1 MNYWEVKMK
10 RILWLILLICIL
22 LSSCKKAED
31 VSPEVNVIPT
41 EDNYSE
47 DKYELTALS
56 SDKQGIEKNTV
67 FQLTSKEEINNNF
80 IKDNLQI
87 VPSQEYKIEK
97 LSGTVHNIIP
107 SSTLENDK
115 IYQIKINDEGY
126 DYSWAFQTKKKFEIE
141 KTIPTDDGRFVPANS
156 GIEMYFTLNGLAE
169 IDDYFEIRPH
179 VEGKFIYKDN
189 TAIFVPD
196 ELEENINYKVTIK
209 KGYGLKD
216 SEQKLEE
223 DYTFTFNTNLERYSQ
238 VYFNSPLTN
247 IYVDNVKMIESYI
260 NDENTEYDIN
270 IYQYSNAD
278 YFADNI
284 RDFAETGKFIKT
296 GDNIENIEGIAKIN
310 TIKQKPNIIY
320 RYNSPRAIF
329 ELPELVKGYYL
340 LEFISDN
347 EINYHFVQINDMLI
361 YNTFFDNQIFVY
373 AAEGKNSNGIVDA
386 AVVVNGEHLGFTDN
400 NGMLVID
407 KDTSVYEGK
416 TILMRVE
423 AKGFSD
429 FIYAEGFHFGSYFY
443 RSQAEAYKYLR
454 YIDTD
459 RPVYLPTDKINVWGF
474 ARHRD
479 DKSINQVKIELVETD
494 TNLILEE
501 KTVDLSDIGTYQ
513 AEFEISNITSANC
526 HINVYDNDTIISTK
540 YISIMKYTKPLYT
553 LKSEFNKEFVYS
565 NEDIE
570 YKLSANFFDGYPL
583 PNLKLSLD
591 SYCYSYNGSAEYDNI
606 DSFASL
612 DEFGKATWNFNT
624 RLTSNNW
631 RPVTINASAWNA
643 TAEDKSVSTLSRFE
657 IFPKHKMLE
666 IEQNILSEN
675 SVDILFH
682 ELDNSRYKSDGYT
695 DYKDLRSNP
704 LNDKIHINIIETYH
718 EKIKKGEHYDY
729 INKVNVI
736 DYDYKLI
743 ENNIYS
749 DVIDTVNGY
758 ATIEIPNFNPERS
771 YKVVAVYEDGIGGI
785 EEEAYISGNARY
797 DYQKLYY
804 SLEKTGN
811 KKNYRL
817 NDNLNLQLKYNHE
830 NVENSESDKLIL
842 LMMRNGL
849 IDYKISDS
857 TNAALTFKEDY
868 VPNIMINSVYIKN
881 GYMYP
886 VEFIDSLYYDSTE
899 KQIYFDVNTNK
910 EEYLPGE
917 EVVLNIKAKDENNKP
932 CVADVNISVVDEA
945 YFASF
950 EKYVDTLSS
959 IYQATWNTGL
969 NAVYLSNI
977 DISADENGGAE
988 RGGGGDYYDNFRD
1001 EFKDTN
1007 IFKTVTTDKNG
1018 NASLKFKLAD
1028 NLTSWRITYQGISDK
1043 QYAGSGTKNIT
1054 VSLPFY
1060 TDLIMGKE
1068 YLTEDKISASLRVF
1082 GTEAKASDEVKYEI
1096 KLINKETKKEY
1107 KYSQTGIIGDY
1118 TNISFDKLPVGQYEI
1133 YVYADY
1139 GNLEDGI
1146 MEDFS
1151 VVDSAIYFNNTDY
1164 YKLSDSTVLE
1174 EVYSNPVITLFNE
1187 SDSDFYNSLSDIS
1200 SSSGKR
1206 IDQTVCALIANK
1218 YINEYFKTDLPFDEE
1233 ALLSEISRYEVEYG
1247 GIGLFTYS
1255 NVDAQLTAKLM
1266 NVVDNEYFK
1275 VKSKIYFK
1283 RILDQSD
1290 VYNTDIAASLWGLAK
1305 YKEPVLLTIYDLLES
1320 GELNT
1325 RDKIYLSLAL
1335 TELGDNKTAKK
1346 YYKELTD
1353 NLKEAGNYLYFE
1365 SNADENY
1372 YYTEDYELTAL
1383 LAVLGCKLHNYDISD
1398 KLFKYIYNNPS
1409 KYTLS
1414 NFEQLIYIMNRDIMN
1429 LDEIKDLFGEI
1440 TVTSGEGKKTYKLKL
1455 FDRESFSVPK
1465 DEIQSIKFSGIKG
1478 GIACKV
1484 EALGNK
1490 DDLEKNKTDEFS
1502 IDITYSLKDSSQ
1514 EQTTF
1519 NHSDTAKVTI
1529 MPSFADDIKRGN
1541 YEITYIVPAGFRF
1554 IETEKQN
1561 PFWVEENGQKLKF
1574 NFYYDRQNFAAIPI
1588 TFYIQAAQAGEYT
1601 VDYTVIKEHS
1611 EVKLNYLDKHTLTV
1625 K

>member
-1 MNYWEVKMK
+1 MK
-10 RILWLILLICIL
+10 KILWLILCMCIIF
-22 LSSCKKAED
+22 SSCKKAEN
-31 VSPEVNVIPT
+31 VLPENVPLPI
-41 EDNYSE
+41 ENKAE
-47 DKYELTALS
+47 DKYELIALVT
-56 SDKQGIEKNTV
+56 DKQGIDKTSA

-80 IKDNLQI
+80 IKDNLKI
-87 VPSQEYKIEK
+87 IPAQEYKIEK
-97 LSGTVHNIIP
+97 LSATVHNIIP
-107 SSTLENDK
+107 SAELENDMV
-115 IYQIKINDEGY
+115 YQIKLNDEGY
-126 DYSWAFQTKKKFEIE
+126 NYSWAFQTKKKLEIE
-141 KTIPTDDGRFVPANS
+141 KTIPTDDSRFVPADS
-156 GIEMYFTLNGLAE
+156 GIEMYFTLNDLVE
-169 IDDYFEIRPH
+169 IDDYFEIKPH

-189 TAIFVPD
+189 TVIFVPD
-196 ELEENINYKVTIK
+196 KLDENIQYTVTIK

-223 DYTFTFNTNLERYSQ
+223 DYTFTFNTKLEKYSQ
-238 VYFNSPLTN
+238 VYFDSPLTN
-247 IYVDNVKMIESYI
+247 IYVDNVKMIEAYI
-260 NDENTEYDIN
+260 NDENMEFDIN

-284 RDFAETGKFIKT
+284 KYFAETGKFIKT
-296 GDNIENIEGIAKIN
+296 VDTVEGIEGIAKIN

-320 RYNSPRAIF
+320 RYNSPKGIF
-329 ELPELVKGYYL
+329 ELPDLAKGYYL
-340 LEFISDN
+340 LEFISDD
-347 EINYHFVQINDMLI
+347 EKNYHFLQINDMLI
-361 YNTFFDNQIFVY
+361 YNAFFDNQIFVY

-400 NGMLVID
+400 NGILVVD
-407 KDTSVYEGK
+407 KDTLVYK
-416 TILMRVE
+416 DKAILMRVE

-429 FIYAEGFHFGSYFY
+429 FIYAESFHFGSYFY
-443 RSQAEAYKYLR
+443 RSQTEAYEYMR

-474 ARHRD
+474 ARHKD
-479 DKSINQVKIELVETD
+479 DKSLNQVKIELVETD
-494 TNLILEE
+494 TDLILEE

-513 AEFEISNITSANC
+513 TEFEINDITSTNC
-526 HINVYDNDTIISTK
+526 RINVYDNDTMISTE

-553 LKSEFNKEFVYS
+553 LKSEFDKEFVYS

-583 PNLKLSLD
+583 PNLELSLNA
-591 SYCYSYNGSAEYDNI
+591 YCYSYNGYAEYDNI
-606 DSFASL
+606 DSLAAL
-612 DEFGKATWNFNT
+612 DEFGKAVWNFNT

-631 RPVTINASAWNA
+631 RPVTINVSAWNA
-643 TAEDKSVSTLSRFE
+643 TAEDKSVSTSSRFE

-666 IEQNILSEN
+666 IEQNSFSEN
-675 SVDILFH
+675 SIDILFH
-682 ELDNSRYKSDGYT
+682 ELDNSKYKSDDYN

-704 LNDKIHINIIETYH
+704 LNDKIHINIIESYH

-758 ATIEIPNFNPERS
+758 ATIAIPNFNPERS
-771 YKVVAVYEDGIGGI
+771 YKVVAAYEDGIGGI
-785 EEEAYISGNARY
+785 QEEAYINGNARY
-797 DYQKLYY
+797 NYQKLYY
-804 SLEKTGN
+804 SLEKTGD
-811 KKNYRL
+811 KKSYRL

-830 NVENSESDKLIL
+830 NVENTENDKLIL
-842 LMMRNGL
+842 LMMRDGL
-849 IDYKISDS
+849 IDYKITDS
-857 TNAALTFKEDY
+857 TNAALSFKEDY
-868 VPNIMINSVYIKN
+868 IPNVMINSVYIKN

-886 VEFIDSLYYDSTE
+886 AEFIDFLYYDTTE
-899 KQIYFDVNTNK
+899 KQIHFDVETNK
-910 EEYLPGE
+910 EEYRPGE

-950 EKYVDTLSS
+950 EKYVDTLNS
-959 IYQATWNTGL
+959 IYIYSWNTGL

-988 RGGGGDYYDNFRD
+988 KGGGGDYYDSFRD
-1001 EFKDTN
+1001 DFKDTN

-1018 NASLKFKLAD
+1018 NCTLKFKLAD

-1068 YLTEDKISASLRVF
+1068 YLKEDNISASLRVF
-1082 GTEAKASDEVKYEI
+1082 GTEAKTSGEVKYEV
-1096 KLINKETKKEY
+1096 KLVNKETKKEY
-1107 KYSQTGIIGDY
+1107 KYSQAGIIGDY
-1118 TNISFDKLPVGQYEI
+1118 TNISFGKLPVGQYEI
-1133 YVYADY
+1133 YVYASYEDF
-1139 GNLEDGI
+1139 EDGI
-1146 MEDFS
+1146 KEEFS
-1151 VVDSAIYFNNTDY
+1151 VVDSTIYFNNTEY
-1164 YKLSDSTVLE
+1164 YKLSDDTVLD

-1187 SDSDFYNSLSDIS
+1187 SDSDFYNSLSSIANN
-1200 SSSGKR
+1200 SGKR
-1206 IDQTVCALIANK
+1206 IDQTVCSLIAEK
-1218 YINEYFKTDLPFDEE
+1218 YINEYFKTDIPFDEE
-1233 ALLSEISRYEVEYG
+1233 VLLNEIRRYEVEYG
-1247 GIGLFTYS
+1247 SFGLFTYS
-1255 NVDAQLTAKLM
+1255 SADPQLTAKLM
-1266 NVVDNEYFK
+1266 NVVDNEYFNM
-1275 VKSKIYFK
+1275 KSKWYFR
-1283 RILDQSD
+1283 RILNQND
-1290 VYNTDIAASLWGLAK
+1290 VYSTDIAASLWGLAK

-1335 TELGDNKTAKK
+1335 TELGDNNTAKK

-1353 NLKEAGNYLYFE
+1353 NLKEAGDYLYFE
-1365 SNADENY
+1365 SGADENY
-1372 YYTEDYELTAL
+1372 KYSENYELTAL
-1383 LAVLGCKLHNYDISD
+1383 LSVLGCKVQDYEISD
-1398 KLFKYIYNNPS
+1398 KLFKYVYNNPS

-1414 NFEQLIYIMNRDIMN
+1414 NFEQLIYIMNRDIMS
-1429 LDEIKDLFGEI
+1429 LEEIKDLFGEV
-1440 TVTSGEGKKTYKLKL
+1440 TVTSGGIDKTYKLKI
-1455 FDRESFSVPK
+1455 FDTESFSVPK
-1465 DEIQSIKFSGIKG
+1465 DKIQDIKFSSIKG
-1478 GIACKV
+1478 SIACKV

-1514 EQTTF
+1514 KQVTF
-1519 NHSDTAKVTI
+1519 NHSDIAKVTI
-1529 MPSFADDIKRGN
+1529 MPSFGSDIKNGN
-1541 YEITYIVPAGFRF
+1541 YEITYVVPAGFRF
-1554 IETEKQN
+1554 IEPEGQK

-1574 NFYYDRQNFAAIPI
+1574 NFYYDKQNFAAIPI
-1588 TFYIQAAQAGEYT
+1588 TFYIQAAQTGVYT